1 MNTLNL
7 LSVTQLSND
16 IVNTLSASLGVWYLI
31 IVNAFGVISIILKV
45 TEFQCKSRK
54 YIFLFATSSAC
65 CWIFYFALQG
75 DFVSALINF
84 VCTIQMLVF
93 MQRGK
98 YKWADSIWWM
108 ICFLLVQ
115 LAFSIATFKAWSDIF
130 ALLGGLLVTVVYFVV
145 NQKAYRALAFV
156 SLLLWIFNGIFKGYV
171 IALINDSFGAI
182 SALVGIIRFDI
193 LGKKKSESLPIK
205 DDTKGIE

>member
-1 MNTLNL
+1 MLALNL
-7 LSVTQLSND
+7 LSITDISNG
-16 IVNTLSASLGVWYLI
+16 IVNTLSTSLGVWYVIL
-31 IVNAFGVISIILKV
+31 VNAFGVISIILKV

-54 YIFLFATSSAC
+54 YIFFFATSSTF
-65 CWIFYFALQG
+65 CWVFYFALQG
-75 DFVSALINF
+75 DFVSALINL
-84 VCTIQMLVF
+84 VCAIQMFVF

-108 ICFLLVQ
+108 IGFLLVQ
-115 LAFSIATFKAWSDIF
+115 LAFSVATFKIWSDIF

-145 NQKAYRALAFV
+145 NQKAYRALAFI
-156 SLLLWIFNGIFKGYV
+156 SLILWIFNGVFKGYV

-193 LGKKKSESLPIK
+193 LGKNKNKTLPIK
-205 DDTKGIE
+205 EDAKGIE